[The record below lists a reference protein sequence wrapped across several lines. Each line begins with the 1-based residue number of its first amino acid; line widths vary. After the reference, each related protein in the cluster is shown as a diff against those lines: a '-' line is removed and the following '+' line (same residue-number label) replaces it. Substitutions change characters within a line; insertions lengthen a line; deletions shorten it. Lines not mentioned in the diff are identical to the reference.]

1 MLDLNALFEFSRN
14 HCGAICAFL
23 VPANLS
29 ATLLTLGLVAFRSS
43 PTSVNLAILFAS
55 SFAGLMALHVGT
67 WFMVGVVMPP
77 TFILSALSI
86 TCLLINGWAL
96 VNPASL
102 NRLLIHLLALLKIKH
117 PELPQA

>member
-23 VPANLS
+23 VPANLL
-29 ATLLTLGLVAFRSS
+29 ATLWTLGLVAFRGS
-43 PTSVNLAILFAS
+43 PKLVTTAVLLAS
-55 SFAGLMALHVGT
+55 GFAGLMALHVGT

-86 TCLLINGWAL
+86 TCLLINGWAIA
-96 VNPASL
+96 NPGSL
-102 NRLLIHLLALLKIKH
+102 NRFLTSLLALLKVRH
-117 PELPQA
+117 PQLPQS